1 LIDRSRQELNRSVK
15 LWQGMASDSRD
26 KIVRAALEA
35 LRTKGF
41 GGASA
46 RTIAGIAGVN
56 PGLIFYY
63 FGSLDELLLA
73 ALAETSQQS
82 LERHRAAAEAVR
94 TPRELV
100 ALLRGIYED
109 DTASGQI
116 RVVSEMVAGSVARPE
131 LGREVMTL
139 MEPWVT
145 LAEEAVGRALAG
157 SALPVAALAS
167 PRELALA
174 GVTFYLGANLVT
186 HLGQAPE
193 AVDALMAAA
202 ERAAAMF
209 ERLPP
214 VRPGADT

>member
-1 LIDRSRQELNRSVK
+1 
-15 LWQGMASDSRD
+15 MASDSRD
-26 KIVRAALEA
+26 KIVQAALEA

-41 GGASA
+41 AGASA
-46 RTIAGIAGVN
+46 RTIAGLAGVN

-63 FGSLDELLLA
+63 FPSLDELLLA
-73 ALAETSQQS
+73 ALAESSQAR
-82 LERHRAAAEAVR
+82 LEAHRAAAEAVR

-100 ALLRGIYED
+100 ALLRRIYEED
-109 DTASGQI
+109 MESGQI

-131 LGREVMTL
+131 LGREVMKL

-145 LAEEAVGRALAG
+145 LAEEAVARVMAG
-157 SALPVAALAS
+157 SPLPVAALAS

-186 HLGQAPE
+186 HMGQAPA

-202 ERAAAMF
+202 ERAAGM
-209 ERLPP
+209 LDLLGGGG
-214 VRPGADT
+214 GARE